1 MSQLEEVLGIT
12 QQGKVA
18 HLVLN
23 RPEKRNALNDALIEA
38 LDRFFVA
45 IPSDVRAVVVSGA
58 GGHFSSG
65 LDLGEHAART
75 PLDVMAHSRG
85 WHHVMDRIQ
94 YCGVP
99 VVAAMSGAVMGG
111 GLEFGS
117 ACHVRVAE
125 ETVRFQLPE
134 GLRGIF
140 VGGGGSV
147 RIARLIGP
155 DAMTEMMLTGRIFSG
170 EEGHRIG
177 LCHYVEPEGAA
188 LGKAFDLADRIAE
201 NSPVINSLIIQA
213 IAQIA
218 TMPPAAGLFA
228 ESLAAALSQSG
239 PDAEEGLR
247 AFLQKRRPTFG

>member
-1 MSQLEEVLGIT
+1 MSQLEEVLGIA

-45 IPSDVRAVVVSGA
+45 IPADVRAVVVSGA

-65 LDLGEHAART
+65 LDLSEHAART

-99 VVAAMSGAVMGG
+99 VIAAMSGAVMGG
-111 GLEFGS
+111 GLEFG
-117 ACHVRVAE
+117 ATCHVRVAE
-125 ETVRFQLPE
+125 EPVRFQLPE

-155 DAMTEMMLTGRIFSG
+155 DRMTEMMLTGRIYSG
-170 EEGHRIG
+170 EEGRHIG
-177 LCHYVEPEGAA
+177 LCHYVVPEGAA
-188 LGKAFDLADRIAE
+188 LTKAFELAERIAE
-201 NSPVINSLIIQA
+201 NSRTINSLIIQS

-218 TMPPAAGLFA
+218 TMPPEAGLFA
-228 ESLAAALSQSG
+228 ESLTAALSQSG